1 MARIARVV
9 VPHYPHHVTQR
20 GNRRQQTF
28 FTDGDY
34 RAYID
39 LMSHWCRK
47 HTVDIWGYCLMPNH
61 VHMIAVPS
69 NRDGLRLAIG
79 EAHRR
84 YTRRVNFRQG
94 WRGHLWQGRFASC
107 VMQQSHLLA
116 CIRYIE
122 MNSVRAGLVDAPDKW
137 PWSSTAGHISGHGD
151 GLVKP
156 EPLLAMVKEDWKSF
170 LVKTLETGIAET
182 IRKHERTGRPM
193 GDGAFIEVLEGITGL
208 RLKAGKPGPKP
219 KPMN

>member
-1 MARIARVV
+1 MGLLPDA
-9 VPHYPHHVTQR
+9 Q
-20 GNRRQQTF
+20 
-28 FTDGDY
+28 
-34 RAYID
+34 
-39 LMSHWCRK
+39 
-47 HTVDIWGYCLMPNH
+47 H
-61 VHMIAVPS
+61 VHMIAIPS

-122 MNSVRAGLVDAPDKW
+122 M
-137 PWSSTAGHISGHGD
+137 
-151 GLVKP
+151 
-156 EPLLAMVKEDWKSF
+156 
-170 LVKTLETGIAET
+170 
-182 IRKHERTGRPM
+182 

-208 RLKAGKPGPKP
+208 RLKAGKSGPKP

>member
-1 MARIARVV
+1 
-9 VPHYPHHVTQR
+9 
-20 GNRRQQTF
+20 
-28 FTDGDY
+28 
-34 RAYID
+34 
-39 LMSHWCRK
+39 
-47 HTVDIWGYCLMPNH
+47 
-61 VHMIAVPS
+61 
-69 NRDGLRLAIG
+69 
-79 EAHRR
+79 
-84 YTRRVNFRQG
+84 
-94 WRGHLWQGRFASC
+94 
-107 VMQQSHLLA
+107 MQQSHLLA

-122 MNSVRAGLVDAPDKW
+122 MNPVRAGLVDAPDKW
-137 PWSSTAGHISGHGD
+137 PWSSTAAHISGHGD

-182 IRKHERTGRPM
+182 IRKL